1 MASVSRDAEGAKD
14 RVEYMRSRMHFLLAS
29 MVNDEQADRVIF
41 FHFGG
46 FWPRL
51 RVARSLPRTCRNTK
65 TSCEHS
71 TMMR

>member
-41 FHFGG
+41 FISALLA
-46 FWPRL
+46 PTP
-51 RVARSLPRTCRNTK
+51 VAEVSRGRAGITK